1 MHDVSENGTGVGET
15 RRHVAGGSEGVQ
27 GMPVVKR
34 SEMAVAVRSKY
45 SCGFPMVET

>member
-27 GMPVVKR
+27 GMPVVER
-34 SEMAVAVRSKY
+34 SEMAVAHFGAQRAALR
-45 SCGFPMVET
+45 